1 MSHLILIDHFTI
13 CFLKEIGNERNFII
27 EKSKLI
33 EEIVTRSTK
42 HHLTE
47 FFQKWT
53 FLTTSYE
60 TFYVAFTHC
69 DRKEDPPALVL
80 SLSFY

>member
-33 EEIVTRSTK
+33 EIIVSGNTK

-47 FFQKWT
+47 NGHFQYKI
-53 FLTTSYE
+53 LMRH
-60 TFYVAFTHC
+60 FTLLSPNVIG
-69 DRKEDPPALVL
+69 EDPPVLVL